1 MKNSLEALFGSK
13 ERWRII
19 KIFLLN
25 SEAAFFVNEVA
36 KKTQVNNKEVRQ
48 ILKQL
53 ASISFITERKRK
65 GRLSYSLNTK
75 FPLVSELRSLVI
87 KSNTYPQCEGL
98 NKIDNL
104 GSIKLAIVTGI
115 FIDEPRSRTDLLIV
129 GDGIS
134 QAKIKNLIAGLE
146 AELGREVNYSIM
158 ESTEFRYRVNMF
170 DKFIM
175 EIMELPHQILINRIQ
190 SVMQQLSTAQ
200 KR

>member
-19 KIFLLN
+19 KMFLLN
-25 SEAAFFVNEVA
+25 DEATFFVSEVTN
-36 KKTQVNNKEVRQ
+36 KTQVNMKETRQ

-53 ASISFITERKRK
+53 TSIGFVAERKRK
-65 GRLSYSLNTK
+65 GRLAYGLDVK
-75 FPLVSELRSLVI
+75 FPLVNELRSLVI
-87 KSNTYPQCEGL
+87 KSNTYPQCESL
-98 NKIDNL
+98 NKIDNM
-104 GSIKLAIVTGI
+104 GSIKLTIVTGI
-115 FIDEPRSRTDLLIV
+115 FIDEPRARTDLLIV

-134 QAKIKNLIAGLE
+134 QAKIRNLIANLE

-175 EIMELPHQILINRIQ
+175 EIMELPHQVLINRIQ
-190 SVMQQLSTAQ
+190 NVMQQLLTAQ

>member
-19 KIFLLN
+19 KMFLLN
-25 SEAAFFVNEVA
+25 DEATFFVSEVTN
-36 KKTQVNNKEVRQ
+36 KTQVNMKETRQ

-53 ASISFITERKRK
+53 TSIGFVAERKRK
-65 GRLSYSLNTK
+65 GRLAYGLDVK
-75 FPLVSELRSLVI
+75 FPLVNELRSLVI
-87 KSNTYPQCEGL
+87 KSNTYPQCESL
-98 NKIDNL
+98 NKIDNM
-104 GSIKLAIVTGI
+104 GSIKLTIVTGI
-115 FIDEPRSRTDLLIV
+115 FIDEPRARTDLLIV

-134 QAKIKNLIAGLE
+134 QAKIRNLIANLE

-175 EIMELPHQILINRIQ
+175 EIMELPHQVQLPDRK
-190 SVMQQLSTAQ
+190 SVV
-200 KR
+200 